1 MESSPF
7 AGLCYSCPVVE
18 ISAQPARVEA
28 LRGVPL
34 FAELSEEALAR
45 LASVATEVEV
55 PAGFVLVRAGDD
67 ATGMFLVEEGSVV
80 VELPG
85 GKTRALGPGEFF
97 GELALLVEG
106 LHRTARVR
114 AATELRCLAIARA
127 DVARLLQEETG
138 IALAML
144 RVLAGR
150 LAERD

>member
-1 MESSPF
+1 
-7 AGLCYSCPVVE
+7 VVE

-28 LRGVPL
+28 LRAVPL
-34 FAELSEEALAR
+34 LADLSDDALVR

-67 ATGMFLVEEGSVV
+67 ATGMFLVEEGSVA

-85 GKTRALGPGEFF
+85 GKTFTLGQGEFF

-114 AATELRCLAIARA
+114 AATPLRCIAIARA
-127 DVARLLQEETG
+127 DVARLLEEEPG
-138 IALAML
+138 IALSML
-144 RVLAGR
+144 RVLAAR
-150 LAERD
+150 LAERE